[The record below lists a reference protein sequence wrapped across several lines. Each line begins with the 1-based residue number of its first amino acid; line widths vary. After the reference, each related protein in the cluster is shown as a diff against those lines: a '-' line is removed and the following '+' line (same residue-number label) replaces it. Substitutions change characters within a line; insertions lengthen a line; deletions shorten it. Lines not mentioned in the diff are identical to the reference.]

1 MPMSKFSKIHIIGCG
16 QVGSVLSRYF
26 IQGNYSVSVFES
38 PYRKRISQHPWGW
51 MRRVTLQQEARIRR
65 PLKELDVSTKHKVEG
80 PMIIS
85 TYSGERYSKWKTW
98 LEKTKDTDARILG
111 KEESV
116 ETYHRKEPYNLLCDS
131 RDFLYDFGANRN
143 DYVEDIKADADKFI
157 TKNITRLEWF
167 NGKIICILDD
177 EGTIYPIKEN
187 EKVILCVG
195 NETRRFVNVPTV
207 GVRLGYSIQEKFKR
221 PRNIPYIASWSDTSS
236 VQYFPDYT
244 KVGCGMVGKLDYIPP
259 IKYWP
264 RFLPLWNKSN
274 YYSFQTLREQVQRA
288 CKEVN
293 VPYHETM
300 GCTVDITPNFL
311 PMILPMGENLV
322 VVCGMSGSG
331 FTVYE
336 WWFQNLV
343 EKVLFQPD
351 VQHYFN
357 GKNHVSIP
365 TESYLY

>member
-1 MPMSKFSKIHIIGCG
+1 MPMSKCSKLHVIGCG

-65 PLKELDVSTKHKVEG
+65 PLKELDISTTHKVEG

-85 TYSGERYSKWKTW
+85 TYSRERYSKWKAW

-111 KEESV
+111 QQESV

-131 RDFLYDFGANRN
+131 RDFLFDFGANRN
-143 DYVEDIKADADKFI
+143 DYVEDIKADAEQFT
-157 TKNITRLEWF
+157 TKNISRFEWF
-167 NGKIICILDD
+167 YGKITCMVDD
-177 EGTIYPIKEN
+177 EGTKHPIKEN
-187 EKVILCVG
+187 EKVILCIG

-207 GVRLGYSIQEKFKR
+207 GVRLGYSIQDHFQR
-221 PRNIPYIASWSDTSS
+221 PSSIPYIASWSDTSS

-244 KVGCGMVGKLDYIPP
+244 KVGCGMVGKLDYLPP
-259 IKYWP
+259 IKYWS
-264 RFLPLWNKSN
+264 RFVPLWTKSN
-274 YYSFQTLREQVQRA
+274 YYSFQPLQEQVQRA
-288 CKEVN
+288 CQEVH
-293 VPYHETM
+293 VPYHETL

-311 PMILPMGENLV
+311 PMIVPIGENLV

-336 WWFQNLV
+336 RWFQNLV

-351 VQHYFN
+351 LPHCFN
-357 GKNHVSIP
+357 GKNHISIP